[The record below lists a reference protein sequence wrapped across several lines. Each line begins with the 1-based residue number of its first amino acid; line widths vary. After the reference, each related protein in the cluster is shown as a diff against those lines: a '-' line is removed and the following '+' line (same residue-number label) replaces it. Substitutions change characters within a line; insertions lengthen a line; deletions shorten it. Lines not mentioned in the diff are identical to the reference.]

1 MYVLSFKKT
10 AGCMNL
16 PGRTLN
22 HTVYSRFWRIWRELK
37 RRRVVHSMGLYL
49 AACWLIL
56 QVFDVVLLQI
66 GTPPWVMELSVWLAI
81 AGFPV
86 MLVAS
91 WRYEITRDGIKR
103 TAPSSVSNSADLSIK
118 PVDFLVI
125 SFMVV
130 FLAFFSASLT
140 RILKNEPGESVS
152 VASANNSIAV
162 LPFENLSGQIED
174 EYLGRGLAEDILHR
188 LAMIRGLKVASRTA
202 AFELDTTNLD
212 ISTIGQ
218 RLGVKSLLEGSV
230 RKEGNQLRVVAQLID
245 TESGYHIWSRSYQR
259 EMNDLFGIYDEISAA
274 VVDEL
279 QLTLNTDSDLVVI
292 PPTRDMQAYDY
303 YLQARSMVQRT
314 TRAESVANAQRFFA
328 KAIER
333 DPEFAEAWAGQCQAY
348 LEWYYFRP
356 DVEKI
361 EQAEKSCLRA
371 LELDPNLAEGHT
383 ALGDLYRNTGQYTES
398 IAEYR
403 LALKTD
409 NRRST
414 AWRGLGQAL
423 AELGKDSES
432 EDALSRAVELDPDD
446 LISYSALGGFYFS
459 RAMYSKAVVVYGQLA
474 EHPKAGASAYNG
486 QGAAYYMMGEF
497 EKAAEAYRN
506 VVATEPSA
514 AAYSNIGIMY
524 FYNGQFEDAVVM
536 YREAIALA
544 PGNPVWWGNLGD
556 GVLEIDGGEQEAVMA
571 YRKAADL
578 AEGLLPANPED
589 AELLTN
595 LAHYHARLGDDE
607 KARQYLA
614 RALFAAPDDFYA
626 RYYAA
631 LVHLEAGRE
640 AEALEEIE
648 RAVALGYPRVL
659 LAPDPQFAELHSN
672 ESFLGLIK

>member
-1 MYVLSFKKT
+1 MS
-10 AGCMNL
+10 
-16 PGRTLN
+16 
-22 HTVYSRFWRIWRELK
+22 HTVFGRLWEIWRELK
-37 RRRVVHSMGLYL
+37 RRRVLHSMGLYL

-66 GTPPWVMELSVWLAI
+66 GTPEWVMALSVWLAI
-81 AGFPV
+81 IGFPV

-103 TAPSSVSNSADLSIK
+103 TTPATVPDSTDRSIK

-130 FLAFFSASLT
+130 FLVFVSASLT
-140 RILKNEPGESVS
+140 RILKNDTAVRVS
-152 VASANNSIAV
+152 VETAANSIAV
-162 LPFENLSGQIED
+162 LPFENLSGQVED

-188 LAMIRGLKVASRTA
+188 LAMIRGLNVASRTA
-202 AFELDTTNLD
+202 AFELDRTGLD
-212 ISTIGQ
+212 VPTIGQ

-230 RKEGNQLRVVAQLID
+230 RRDGNQLRIVAQLID
-245 TESGYHIWSRSYQR
+245 TGSGYHIWSRSYQR
-259 EMNDLFGIYDEISAA
+259 EMNDLFGIYDEISSA

-279 QLTLNTDSDLVVI
+279 QLTLNTEDSERVVL

-328 KAIER
+328 KAIDR
-333 DPEFAEAWAGQCQAY
+333 DPGFAEAWAGQCQAY

-356 DVEKI
+356 EVEKI
-361 EQAEKSCLRA
+361 KQAEKSCVKA
-371 LELDPNLAEGHT
+371 LELDPDLVEGHI
-383 ALGDLYRNTGQYTES
+383 ALGDLYRKTGRYPES

-403 LALKTD
+403 LALQND
-409 NRRST
+409 NRRAT

-423 AELGKDSES
+423 AELERDSEA
-432 EDALSRAVELDPDD
+432 EDALSRAVELDPND
-446 LISYSALGGFYFS
+446 LASYSALGGFYFS
-459 RAMYSKAVVVYGQLA
+459 RAAYPKAVTVYSQLA
-474 EHPKAGASAYNG
+474 EHPNASASAYNS
-486 QGAAYYMMGEF
+486 QGASYYMMGEF
-497 EKAAEAYRN
+497 EKAAKAYRS

-544 PGNPVWWGNLGD
+544 PENPVWWGNLGD
-556 GVLEIDGGEQEAVMA
+556 GLLESDGGEAEAMTA

-589 AELLTN
+589 EVMLTN
-595 LAHYHARLGDDE
+595 LAHYHSRLGDDE

-626 RYYAA
+626 HYYAA

-659 LAPDPQFAELHSN
+659 LAPDPQFAELRDN
-672 ESFLGLIK
+672 QGFLGLIE